1 MNCNLDIAK
10 IEFSYCIN
18 VNVGEIFV
26 LLSNNIVILK
36 YLIAL
41 IFSKLQFFNSVFLL
55 FLFKHISLIVFF
67 CNFAPENHNSQKRE
81 QK

>member
-26 LLSNNIVILK
+26 LLSNNIVMLK
-36 YLIAL
+36 CLIML
-41 IFSKLQFFNSVFLL
+41 IFLVIYNFLTVYSCFF
-55 FLFKHISLIVFF
+55 
-67 CNFAPENHNSQKRE
+67 
-81 QK
+81 

>member
-26 LLSNNIVILK
+26 LLSNNIVMLK
-36 YLIAL
+36 CLIML
-41 IFSKLQFFNSVFLL
+41 IFLVNYNFLTVCSCFFLKN
-55 FLFKHISLIVFF
+55 I
-67 CNFAPENHNSQKRE
+67 
-81 QK
+81 

>member
-26 LLSNNIVILK
+26 LLSNNIVMLK
-36 YLIAL
+36 CLIML
-41 IFSKLQFFNSVFLL
+41 IFLVNYNFLTVCSCFF
-55 FLFKHISLIVFF
+55 
-67 CNFAPENHNSQKRE
+67 
-81 QK
+81 